1 MTKLYFMKG
10 NKGNR
15 KGLLKLTN
23 EEMIQK
29 KRRNQARKLIIK
41 FPKQK
46 YKH

>member
-29 KRRNQARKLIIK
+29 KKKKLG
-41 FPKQK
+41 QK
-46 YKH
+46 INNKISKAEI